1 MENRFEMYAPYHPW
15 GDVARYAARLFPN
28 ARDMQAWTQDTAA
41 ACGRA
46 YLENRALLRL
56 YARDLA
62 AKALALLRGDA
73 TIPEVIPDYLRDAPN
88 APRTIPEAVT
98 VLAQESIWAAAG
110 L

>member
-1 MENRFEMYAPYHPW
+1 MDRFEKYAPYHPW
-15 GDVARYAARLFPN
+15 GDVARYAARLYPN
-28 ARDMQAWTQDTAA
+28 AHEMQAWTQATAA

-62 AKALALLRGDA
+62 KKAVTLLRGEV
-73 TIPEVIPDYLRDAPN
+73 TVTEVIPDYLRDAPN
-88 APRTIPEAVT
+88 APRTIPEALAI
-98 VLAQESIWAAAG
+98 LAQESIWAAAG